1 MSRSRFGF
9 FAVEALR
16 SLRTNFATTLAATV
30 TVLIVLYLA
39 GVGISLG
46 SYIYNY
52 SENVK
57 RDLTVQ
63 VFMADKATGPQKFA
77 VGQKLRKDPRVDV
90 ATVEFVNKQD
100 AYLRMKER
108 LGEGSEVLGYI
119 PPGTFPASW
128 EAKARDAD
136 DLPAIAAS
144 FAGLGGLEAAAPGLP
159 NPNYGD
165 ETTDRVL
172 RVAGAIELVIALV
185 ALVLVVAAVLLI
197 GNTIRLSIFARR
209 REVEV
214 MKLVGAT
221 NWFVRWPFMLEGI
234 ICGAIGALAA
244 VLLLLL
250 SSEALQ
256 RAFDDGVFDGG
267 ETGSINLALLAVI
280 LLLSGL
286 GLGALGSGLTM
297 RKFLRV

>member
-1 MSRSRFGF
+1 MRGNRFGF

-16 SLRTNFATTLAATV
+16 SLRTNLATTLAATV

-52 SENVK
+52 TENVK
-57 RDLTVQ
+57 SDLTVQ
-63 VFMADKATGPQKFA
+63 VFLSDKATDKQRFA
-77 VGQKLRKDPRVDV
+77 VGQKLRKDPRVNPE
-90 ATVEFVNKQD
+90 TVEFVNKQD

-128 EAKARDAD
+128 EAKARDAN

-144 FAGLGGLEAAAPGLP
+144 LAGVGGLLPAEPNLP
-159 NPNYGD
+159 NPNYGN
-165 ETTDRVL
+165 ETTDQVL

-234 ICGAIGALAA
+234 ICGAVGALAA
-244 VLLLLL
+244 VLLLLA
-250 SSEALQ
+250 SSRALQ
-256 RAFDDGVFDGG
+256 RAFDNGVFDGG
-267 ETGSINLALLAVI
+267 ETGSINLALLAGI
-280 LLLSGL
+280 LILAGL
-286 GLGALGSGLTM
+286 ALGAIGSGLTM